1 MNSIEMLLDEENELT
16 FQVNIEGNR
25 PSDAS
30 CRLRLDN
37 EGVGLMFE
45 ASKTSQGEISVV
57 IPPLNHVL
65 KEGLYDMT
73 LEVIVDDKYFQ
84 PLTVQ
89 GNFEKS
95 VKVTAEAVVR
105 SRKSKTNVTASTLVE
120 KANRVTKPS
129 VSVSNSKSKRVLESR
144 EPRKNTQK
152 PVRTATKK
160 SQALKKFSD
169 KDIMNLIEMLVK
181 EKK

>member
-1 MNSIEMLLDEENELT
+1 MNPIEMLLDEENELT

-25 PSDAS
+25 PADAS

-37 EGVGLMFE
+37 QSLGLMFE
-45 ASKTSQGEISVV
+45 AQKTPAGEISVV
-57 IPPLNHVL
+57 IPPLKHVL
-65 KEGLYDMT
+65 SEGVYDMT

-84 PLTVQ
+84 PLTIQ

-105 SRKSKTNVTASTLVE
+105 KRKPKTNVTASTLVE
-120 KANRVTKPS
+120 KKATSKPQVTVRNSRTKTILEAPVKPQKAAEQT
-129 VSVSNSKSKRVLESR
+129 KSKIS
-144 EPRKNTQK
+144 
-152 PVRTATKK
+152 KK
-160 SQALKKFSD
+160 YSD

-181 EKK
+181 EKNK

>member
-1 MNSIEMLLDEENELT
+1 MNPIEMLLDEENELT

-25 PSDAS
+25 PADAS

-37 EGVGLMFE
+37 QSLGLMFE
-45 ASKTSQGEISVV
+45 AQKTPEGEISVV
-57 IPPLNHVL
+57 IPPLKHVL
-65 KEGLYDMT
+65 SEGVYDMT

-84 PLTVQ
+84 PLTIQ

-105 SRKSKTNVTASTLVE
+105 TRKPMTSVTASNLVE
-120 KANRVTKPS
+120 KVNKSTTPIVTVK
-129 VSVSNSKSKRVLESR
+129 NSKSKRIVE
-144 EPRKNTQK
+144 TQQNKK
-152 PVRTATKK
+152 PSQSTSNSSK
-160 SQALKKFSD
+160 SSKKFSD

-181 EKK
+181 EKKK

>member
-1 MNSIEMLLDEENELT
+1 MNQVEMLLDEENELT

-25 PSDAS
+25 PADAS

-37 EGVGLMFE
+37 QSVGLMFE
-45 ASKTSQGEISVV
+45 AHKNTEGEISVI
-57 IPPLNHVL
+57 IPPLKHVIS
-65 KEGLYDMT
+65 EGVYDMT

-84 PLTVQ
+84 PLTIQ

-105 SRKSKTNVTASTLVE
+105 KRKPKTNVTASTIVE
-120 KANRVTKPS
+120 KKTPEKPKVTVRNSRTNRLLETPVKPQKS
-129 VSVSNSKSKRVLESR
+129 IKKQSSPPKNKTSKKY
-144 EPRKNTQK
+144 
-152 PVRTATKK
+152 
-160 SQALKKFSD
+160 SD

-181 EKK
+181 DKNK

>member
-1 MNSIEMLLDEENELT
+1 MNPIEMLLDEENELT

-25 PSDAS
+25 PADAS

-37 EGVGLMFE
+37 DSLGLMFE
-45 ASKTSQGEISVV
+45 AQKTPDGEISVV
-57 IPPLNHVL
+57 IPPLKHVIS
-65 KEGLYDMT
+65 EGVYDMT

-84 PLTVQ
+84 PLTIQ

-105 SRKSKTNVTASTLVE
+105 TRKPKTSVTASTLVE
-120 KANRVTKPS
+120 KKTTSKPQVTVRNSRTKTILEAPVKP
-129 VSVSNSKSKRVLESR
+129 
-144 EPRKNTQK
+144 QK
-152 PVRTATKK
+152 PIAKQSESPKNKTSKK
-160 SQALKKFSD
+160 YSD

-181 EKK
+181 EKNK